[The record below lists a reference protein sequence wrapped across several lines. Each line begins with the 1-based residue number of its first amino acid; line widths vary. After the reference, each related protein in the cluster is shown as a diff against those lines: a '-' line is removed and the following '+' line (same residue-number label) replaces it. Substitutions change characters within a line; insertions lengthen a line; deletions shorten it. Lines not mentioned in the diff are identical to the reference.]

1 MAPAAPLGMPSRP
14 QLQGS
19 LRWRHRVG
27 ALLLALLPVA
37 VQAAPP
43 PLILRLQGH
52 AAAGCLRQG
61 ALRVEAA
68 VRPAGAVDGQPVTA
82 PRLQV
87 RVGSRLVGQLEGL
100 ATAGPPGAVVQIAEM
115 DPANPFPEVLLSS
128 FSGGAHC
135 CRRTQVLRAD
145 AGGRQWRELSLGPLN
160 GGPAVAEDPLGDGRF
175 RLVDADNRFL
185 YRFGCYACGTTP
197 VRVWELQGDRFVD
210 VSHLSAFQPLHRRW
224 LAYQEEWFA
233 LADPPDAN
241 AFLAGYV
248 ASKALVGEFDDGW
261 QRMLRHHDRR
271 SRWGLSLCEG
281 GRDADGACLGRERP
295 ARSFPQALRAFLVD
309 TGYLSP
315 APALPAPASGPAC
328 R

>member
-1 MAPAAPLGMPSRP
+1 MPLFASIPPAPAQAP
-14 QLQGS
+14 
-19 LRWRHRVG
+19 
-27 ALLLALLPVA
+27 
-37 VQAAPP
+37 APP
-43 PLILRLQGH
+43 ALILRLQGA

-68 VRPAGAVDGQPVTA
+68 VRPAGSVDGLPLMA
-82 PRLQV
+82 PQLQV
-87 RVGSRLVGQLEGL
+87 RVGSRLVGRLEGL
-100 ATAGPPGAVVQIAEM
+100 ATAGPPGAIVQIAEM

-145 AGGRQWRELSLGPLN
+145 AGGRHWRERSLGPFN
-160 GGPAVAEDPLGDGRF
+160 GGPAAAEDPLDDGRF

-197 VRVWELQGDRFVD
+197 VRVWELQGEGFVD
-210 VSHLSAFQPLHRRW
+210 VSHQSAFLPLHRRW
-224 LAYQEEWFA
+224 LADQEAWFA

-248 ASKALVGEFDDGW
+248 ASKALVGELEDGW
-261 QRMLRHHDRR
+261 QRMLRHYDRR
-271 SRWGLSLCEG
+271 SRWGLRLCDG
-281 GRDADGACLGRERP
+281 GRDADGICLGRERP
-295 ARSFPQALRAFLVD
+295 ARSFPEALRSFLVD
-309 TGYLSP
+309 SGYLPPPASPPPASSP
-315 APALPAPASGPAC
+315 AA